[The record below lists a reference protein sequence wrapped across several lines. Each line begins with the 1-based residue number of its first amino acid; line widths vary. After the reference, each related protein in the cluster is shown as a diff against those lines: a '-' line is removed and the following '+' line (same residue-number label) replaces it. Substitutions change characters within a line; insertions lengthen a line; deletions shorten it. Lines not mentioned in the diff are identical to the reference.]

1 MILGVMLLLSEI
13 FCDFFELCDLCV
25 ILSVSKVR
33 GARKVV
39 PQVWRENVATLINL
53 YCHEFD
59 SSKAD
64 GFKGN

>member
-13 FCDFFELCDLCV
+13 FCEFFELCDLCV

-39 PQVWRENVATLINL
+39 PQVFNSR
-53 YCHEFD
+53 
-59 SSKAD
+59 
-64 GFKGN
+64 